1 MLYNLIEAPL
11 AAVLAHLHHDP
22 ELQRRDAHLVYLPRG
37 VIEIV
42 VDLRLRVPVRPR
54 AVRLAANHR
63 VVAEAVDLR
72 FAQMPVF
79 AVRRRLGVVVLQAPP
94 RSREVELVERREV
107 EVPAPEFREEPLPL
121 AVPFSVLPAAQ
132 VVAVL
137 LPEPEVKIVED
148 EQRHAARGLAAVPV
162 YAVKALG
169 RALRNGAS
177 NELPAGD
184 NRRVEA
190 AGSRRVPLVEEAP
203 VQVDLV
209 EVAVGELLDERC
221 VALRAT
227 SVSKVLLHEVQ
238 EHVEQVVLPLPR
250 GEGDLEHRE
259 QVREA
264 LLRALV
270 IAQVLCVVLLTELYL
285 PFLQLP
291 GVAVHGIVLHRMVD
305 DEVVEQEPGLQ
316 QRVCKGL
323 DGVGVEPRVGELVYQ
338 FLVVEVECRRVEPL
352 LRHPRDLQHDEQ
364 EVGEIDDW
372 QEVLALAAGIAG
384 AVLPV
389 KVARCQHLPDGRGP
403 HAVAPFVGPY
413 EAGERLWLQVAQALA
428 EHLLLDLPGVP
439 LDVYEAGER
448 LWLQV
453 AQALAENLLLDL
465 PGVPLDVDR
474 HLAAGFPDPV
484 ERRLI
489 AVRELLHELCLD
501 DLVLLELLTARV
513 HDLEVVVEVDV
524 LRHAV
529 VDDVD
534 ASQEVIF
541 EARQVSFWDDAVD
554 GCPGEL
560 VAALYRQVDLFDVQV
575 IKVPQGVVGLPARPV
590 GEPARHVA
598 AQRREDEGDGR
609 EPLLAVDYLVRP
621 VAAVVGYERADVVRR
636 LAPAEGVVD
645 VLDEGIDFV
654 LAPGVVPL
662 VDGDLVRALFP
673 ESEQAPDGGL
683 VEGEVMSRHRCPFQK
698 FLARKKWR

>member
-42 VDLRLRVPVRPR
+42 VNLRLRVPVRPR
-54 AVRLAANHR
+54 AVRLAADHR

-137 LPEPEVKIVED
+137 LPEPEVKVVED
-148 EQRHAARGLAAVPV
+148 EQGHAARGLAAVPV
-162 YAVKALG
+162 YAVEALG

-177 NELPAGD
+177 NELPAGND
-184 NRRVEA
+184 RRVEA

-221 VALRAT
+221 VALQAT

-238 EHVEQVVLPLPR
+238 KHVEQVVLPLPR

-270 IAQVLCVVLLTELYL
+270 IAQVLCVALLPELYL

-323 DGVGVEPRVGELVYQ
+323 DGVGVEPRVDELVYQ
-338 FLVVEVECRRVEPL
+338 FLVVEVECRRIEPL

-364 EVGEIDDW
+364 EVGEVDDR

-384 AVLPV
+384 AVLPAGD
-389 KVARCQHLPDGRGP
+389 ARCQHLPDGRGP
-403 HAVAPFVGPY
+403 RAVAPFVGLY
-413 EAGERLWLQVAQALA
+413 EVGERLWLQVAQAWA
-428 EHLLLDLPGVP
+428 EHLLPDP
-439 LDVYEAGER
+439 
-448 LWLQV
+448 
-453 AQALAENLLLDL
+453 

-474 HLAAGFPDPV
+474 HLAAGFPDQV

-489 AVRELLHELCLD
+489 AVRELLHELRLD
-501 DLVLLELLTARV
+501 DLVLLELLAARV
-513 HDLEVVVEVDV
+513 HDLEVVIEVDV

-534 ASQEVIF
+534 ASQEVVF
-541 EARQVSFWDDAVD
+541 EAGQVSFWDDAVD

-560 VAALYRQVDLFDVQV
+560 VAALYRQVDLFDIQV
-575 IKVPQGVVGLPARPV
+575 VKVPQGVVGLPARPV

-636 LAPAEGVVD
+636 LAPAEGIVD

-654 LAPGVVPL
+654 FAPGVVPL
-662 VDGDLVRALFP
+662 VDGNLVSALFP

>member
-11 AAVLAHLHHDP
+11 TAVLAHLHHDP

-42 VDLRLRVPVRPR
+42 VNLRLRVPVRPR
-54 AVRLAANHR
+54 AVRLAADHR

-79 AVRRRLGVVVLQAPP
+79 AVRRRLGIVVLQAPP

-121 AVPFSVLPAAQ
+121 AVPFSVLPSAQ
-132 VVAVL
+132 VVAVF
-137 LPEPEVKIVED
+137 LPEPEVKVVED
-148 EQRHAARGLAAVPV
+148 EQGHAVRGLAAVPV
-162 YAVKALG
+162 YAVEALG
-169 RALRNGAS
+169 RAFRNGAS

-184 NRRVEA
+184 DRQVEA

-221 VALRAT
+221 VALQAT

-270 IAQVLCVVLLTELYL
+270 IAQVLCVALLTELYL

-323 DGVGVEPRVGELVYQ
+323 DGVGVEPRVVELVYQ
-338 FLVVEVECRRVEPL
+338 FLVVEVECRQVEPL

-364 EVGEIDDW
+364 EVGEVDDR

-384 AVLPV
+384 AVLPAG
-389 KVARCQHLPDGRGP
+389 VARCQHLPDGQGP
-403 HAVAPFVGPY
+403 RAVAPFVGLY
-413 EAGERLWLQVAQALA
+413 EAGERLWLQVAQAWA
-428 EHLLLDLPGVP
+428 EHLLPDP
-439 LDVYEAGER
+439 
-448 LWLQV
+448 
-453 AQALAENLLLDL
+453 

-489 AVRELLHELCLD
+489 AVRELLHELRLD
-501 DLVLLELLTARV
+501 NLVLLELLAARV
-513 HDLEVVVEVDV
+513 HDLEVVIEVDV

-534 ASQEVIF
+534 ASQEVVF
-541 EARQVSFWDDAVD
+541 EAGQVSFWDDAVD

-598 AQRREDEGDGR
+598 AQRRENEGDGR

-621 VAAVVGYERADVVRR
+621 VAAVVGYERANVVRR
-636 LAPAEGVVD
+636 LAPAESVVD
-645 VLDEGIDFV
+645 VLDEGIDFI

>member
-42 VDLRLRVPVRPR
+42 VNLRLRVPVRPR

-148 EQRHAARGLAAVPV
+148 EQGHAARGLAAVPV

-184 NRRVEA
+184 DHRVEA

-221 VALRAT
+221 VALQAT

-264 LLRALV
+264 LLRTLV

-291 GVAVHGIVLHRMVD
+291 GVAVHGIILHRMVD

-364 EVGEIDDW
+364 EVGEVDDR
-372 QEVLALAAGIAG
+372 QEVLALAADIAG
-384 AVLPV
+384 TVLLAE
-389 KVARCQHLPDGRGP
+389 VARCQHLLNGQGP
-403 HAVAPFVGPY
+403 RAVAPFVGLY
-413 EAGERLWLQVAQALA
+413 EAGERLWLQVAQAWA
-428 EHLLLDLPGVP
+428 EH
-439 LDVYEAGER
+439 
-448 LWLQV
+448 
-453 AQALAENLLLDL
+453 LLLDL

-489 AVRELLHELCLD
+489 AVRELLHELRLD

-575 IKVPQGVVGLPARPV
+575 VKVPQGVVGLPARPV

-683 VEGEVMSRHRCPFQK
+683 VEGEVMSRHRCTFQK